1 MILDSPEIE
10 NISLFGPVDRRSLG
24 LGHYAISYYK

>member
-1 MILDSPEIE
+1 MILDSLEIE
-10 NISLFGPVDRRSLG
+10 NISLFGSVDRPSSG